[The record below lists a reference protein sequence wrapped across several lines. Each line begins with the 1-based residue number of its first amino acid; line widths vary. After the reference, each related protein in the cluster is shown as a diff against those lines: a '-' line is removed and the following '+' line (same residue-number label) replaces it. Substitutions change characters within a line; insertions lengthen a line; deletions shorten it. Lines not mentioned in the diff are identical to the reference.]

1 MKAKF
6 CADEFVARLQILC
19 HETEPQQANGEVST
33 TSSQGTPGRSNH
45 EEKTK
50 KEKGTL

>member
-1 MKAKF
+1 MKANF
-6 CADEFVARLQILC
+6 CADEFVARKSNSR

-33 TSSQGTPGRSNH
+33 KSSQDTPGRSSD
-45 EEKTK
+45 EEKIQ